1 MARIQ
6 AFTTGVLVRSPVG
19 WLRSHKPHGMAKK
32 KKKKKEQTGVA
43 RGGSLEKMD
52 LKLA

>member
-6 AFTTGVLVRSPVG
+6 AFTAGVLVRSPVG
-19 WLRSHKPHGMAKK
+19 WLRSHKPNGMAKK
-32 KKKKKEQTGVA
+32 KKKEQAGVA
-43 RGGSLEKMD
+43 RGGSLEKMY